1 MLKKDEN
8 NTVTGKI
15 AVVGDKDSVLAF
27 KAIGLEV
34 HAVESADEAATV
46 LKKLARDCAV
56 IFITEQIAEKVSDVI
71 QRYKAR
77 PYPAV
82 IPHSFGRGQQ
92 RLWYGRHKKRR
103 GKGYRRGYFV

>member
-8 NTVTGKI
+8 NTGTGKI

-82 IPHSFGRGQQ
+82 IPIPGWWHRRAGGAGHR
-92 RLWYGRHKKRR
+92 RWLRREPPCTVPYG
-103 GKGYRRGYFV
+103 

>member
-77 PYPAV
+77 PYPA
-82 IPHSFGRGQQ
+82 SGEGSNGFGMDGIRSDVEKAIGADILFN
-92 RLWYGRHKKRR
+92 RED
-103 GKGYRRGYFV
+103 